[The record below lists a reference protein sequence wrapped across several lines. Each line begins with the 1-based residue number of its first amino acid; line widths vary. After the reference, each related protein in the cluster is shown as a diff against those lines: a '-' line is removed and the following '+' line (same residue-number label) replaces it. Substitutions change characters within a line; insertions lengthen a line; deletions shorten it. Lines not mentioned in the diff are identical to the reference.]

1 MRQRRLVVVGTLLLL
16 AAQAAA
22 GFSCAPLTG
31 LFRASMAD
39 ANCDGG
45 VCGRPGAAG
54 QPAGGGGLH
63 LRGGGP
69 AASRVVID
77 VYSDPA

>member
-1 MRQRRLVVVGTLLLL
+1 MRRARLLAGTLVLL

-22 GFSCAPLTG
+22 GYNCAPLTG
-31 LFRASMAD
+31 LRRASMAD
-39 ANCDGG
+39 GNCDGG
-45 VCGRPGAAG
+45 VCERPGAAG
-54 QPAGGGGLH
+54 QAAGGRLQ
-63 LRGGGP
+63 LRGAGP